1 MAHPVEAN
9 APPAMARVF
18 VALVARDVS
27 IALRKRADAAS
38 ALFFFV
44 VAASLFPLAIGPEP
58 ALLRAIGPGLIWVSA
73 LLAAML
79 SLPRLFTGDYLD
91 GSLEQM
97 TLIAQP
103 LSVVVLAKIFAHWLT
118 TGVPLALL
126 SPLLGLQ
133 FGLPKSSLSVL
144 AISLLLGTPVLSLL
158 GGISAALTLGLRGS
172 SALIALLTL
181 PLYIPVLIFGAGAI
195 EQSASGADFMPYL
208 ALLSACLAF
217 ALAFAPWAIAA
228 AVKLAVE

>member
-1 MAHPVEAN
+1 MAQQVDASTS
-9 APPAMARVF
+9 PAMIRVF
-18 VALVARDVS
+18 VALVGRDVS
-27 IALRKRADAAS
+27 IALRRRADAAA

-58 ALLRAIGPGLIWVSA
+58 ELLRAIGPGLIWVSA

-79 SLPRLFTGDYLD
+79 SLPRLFTSDYVD

-97 TLIAQP
+97 MLIAQP
-103 LSVVVLAKIFAHWLT
+103 LSVVILAKIFAHWVT

-133 FGLPKSSLSVL
+133 FGLPKSSLMILVV
-144 AISLLLGTPVLSLL
+144 SLLLGTPVLSLL
-158 GGISAALTLGLRGS
+158 GGIGAALTLGVRGS

-195 EQSASGADFMPYL
+195 EQGASGADVAPYL
-208 ALLSACLAF
+208 LLLAACLAF
-217 ALAFAPWAIAA
+217 TLVFAPWAIGA